1 MTSSPVEWLP
11 EPIRSWLGSISGLEF
26 LAWVAGFVVAG
37 WGVYKLGKKVL
48 PGTVAI
54 AKGVVNAAA
63 ILTAV
68 QGLPEFIERSDQRH
82 HDADQRHAALDKK
95 VSDIHHEVHF
105 NDGTSAKDGIRRTE
119 QAVERIAR
127 SVEGLHGRMDTVE
140 SDVKALHRAD
150 AELRADLEQ
159 TTPPGRNH

>member
-1 MTSSPVEWLP
+1 MTPSPVDWLP
-11 EPIRSWLGSISGLEF
+11 DPIQSWLSSTNGLEF
-26 LAWVAGFVVAG
+26 FAWAAGIVIAM
-37 WGVYKLGKKVL
+37 WGVYKLAKKVL
-48 PGTVAI
+48 PGTVAV

-63 ILTAV
+63 ILAAV
-68 QGLPEFIERSDQRH
+68 QGLPDFIERSDQRH
-82 HDADQRHAALDKK
+82 HDADERHAALDKK

-119 QAVERIAR
+119 QAVAKIAQ
-127 SVEGLHGRMDTVE
+127 SVEGLHGRMDVVE

-159 TTPPGRNH
+159 TNPPDRSA

>member
-26 LAWVAGFVVAG
+26 LAWTVGLIAFG
-37 WGVYKLGKKVL
+37 WGIYKLGKKVL

-68 QGLPEFIERSDQRH
+68 QGLPEFIERSDQRQ

-119 QAVERIAR
+119 QAVERIAQ

-140 SDVKALHRAD
+140 SDVKALRRAD

-159 TTPPGRNH
+159 ITPPGRNH

>member
-11 EPIRSWLGSISGLEF
+11 DQIQSWLGSISGLEF
-26 LAWVAGFVVAG
+26 LAWAAGFVVAG
-37 WGVYKLGKKVL
+37 WGVYKLAKKVL

-95 VSDIHHEVHF
+95 VSDIHNEVHF

-119 QAVERIAR
+119 QAVERIAQ

-140 SDVKALHRAD
+140 SEVKALHRAD
-150 AELRADLEQ
+150 AELRSDLEQ
-159 TTPPGRNH
+159 TNPPDRSA